1 MPYEAPRILWE
12 SFEAAL
18 YAAQRNFIRSLAEEV
33 LDVPAAELLHAF
45 NKDTLK
51 VELYDTDEQRECYSF
66 VTCKDQ
72 PDLVTR
78 CRRPVLPGNEY
89 CATHKHAR
97 STVQL
102 KVEPPI
108 LWRPLR
114 VPAELPA
121 LWVDDAGN
129 VRNVQ
134 KIICGKYNKDT
145 GELLFYDMEG

>member
-33 LDVPAAELLHAF
+33 LEIPPAELLRAF

-51 VELYDTDEQRECYSF
+51 VELYDTDEQRECTAF
-66 VTCKDQ
+66 VPCPEQ

-78 CRRPVLPGNEY
+78 CRRVVLPGNEH
-89 CATHKHAR
+89 CAIHKHAR

-108 LWRPLR
+108 TWRPLR
-114 VPAELPA
+114 VPAEFPP
-121 LWVDDAGN
+121 LWLDDNGN
-129 VRNVQ
+129 VRNVH
-134 KIICGKYNKDT
+134 KAICGKYNKDT
-145 GELLFYDMEG
+145 GELIFYDMSE